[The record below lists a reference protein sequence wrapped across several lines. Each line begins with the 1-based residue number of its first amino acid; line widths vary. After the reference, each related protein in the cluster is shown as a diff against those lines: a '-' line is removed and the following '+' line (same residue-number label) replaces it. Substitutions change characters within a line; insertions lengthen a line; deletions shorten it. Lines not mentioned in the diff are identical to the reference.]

1 MRPWLGWIAIAWM
14 LAICAVIFLAYGH
27 TTSRPTLD
35 QRTRA
40 LATHLRC
47 PICHGESVADSTTD
61 IARSIRSLI
70 RQRLSTGESPDAIE
84 QYLTSRYGNSI
95 VLAPP
100 TSGIGSIAWFAPL
113 LLLLGGLGLLVT
125 LVADWR
131 SRSTAPAVESVQY
144 LQRVRAEVAEAQSR
158 LPGRAEVQ

>member
-1 MRPWLGWIAIAWM
+1 MRRWLGWIAIAWM
-14 LAICAVIFLAYGH
+14 LAICGVIFLAYGH
-27 TTSRPTLD
+27 STSRPTLD

-40 LATHLRC
+40 LAAQLRC

-61 IARSIRSLI
+61 IARSIRALI

-84 QYLTSRYGNSI
+84 RYLTSRYGNSI

-100 TSGIGSIAWFAPL
+100 TSGVGSIAWFAPL

-131 SRSTAPAVESVQY
+131 SRSTAPAGESLQY

-158 LPGRAEVQ
+158 LPGSAEVQ